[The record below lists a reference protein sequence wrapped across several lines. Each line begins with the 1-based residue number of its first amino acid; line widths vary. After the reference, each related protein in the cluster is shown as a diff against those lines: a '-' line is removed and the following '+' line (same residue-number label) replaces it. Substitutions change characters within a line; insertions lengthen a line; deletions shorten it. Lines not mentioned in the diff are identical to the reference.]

1 LQEYIDQLTTQF
13 HNEVK
18 SARRLTG
25 SASNIV
31 KTLSGAMFP
40 ANEAKQR
47 GLVDSIGNFQYA
59 MKRAKKM
66 TK

>member
-1 LQEYIDQLTTQF
+1 
-13 HNEVK
+13 
-18 SARRLTG
+18 
-25 SASNIV
+25 
-31 KTLSGAMFP
+31 MFP